1 MKIDRLFSELVY
13 LMNRDVVA
21 AREMAEHFEVS
32 IRTIQRD
39 MDTLALAGIPLL
51 SLRGAQGGYGIM
63 EGYKL
68 DRQLVNTHDLFF
80 ILTSLESIS
89 STLSNKEMGKT
100 LEKMK
105 TLVRD
110 YQQREIASQK
120 EQFYID
126 FSSFSIGKN
135 SKELF
140 ALIQKGIEMH
150 FLIEFNYTDSNYKTT
165 HRIIEPMA
173 ILFKWFSWY
182 LYGFCCL
189 RKDYRIF
196 RLSRMQNVQLTN
208 KHFARKDK
216 DITQFLEEIDAT
228 SSQYSEDIT
237 LKFLPSAKTHVED
250 YLHGSRMENDSDGN
264 IILHLQLPENEWLY
278 SMILSYGD
286 LVEVLAPTHLREII
300 REKSLKIL
308 KKYQDIKYI

>member
-32 IRTIQRD
+32 TRTIQRD
-39 MDTLALAGIPLL
+39 METLGLAGIPLL

-63 EGYKL
+63 DGYKL
-68 DRQLVNTHDLFF
+68 DRQLMNTHDLFF

-89 STLSNKEMGKT
+89 STLSNKEMGMT

-110 YQQREIASQK
+110 YQQKEIASQK

-126 FSSFSIGKN
+126 FSAFSIGKN

-140 ALIQKGIEMH
+140 ALLQQGIETR
-150 FLIEFNYTDSNYKTT
+150 FLIEFSYIDSNFKTT
-165 HRIIEPMA
+165 HRVIEPMT

-196 RLSRMQNVQLTN
+196 RLSRMQDVQLTDTHFTRKN
-208 KHFARKDK
+208 KGLS
-216 DITQFLEEIDAT
+216 QFLEETEAT
-228 SSQYSEDIT
+228 SSQYSEDII
-237 LKFLPSAKTHVED
+237 LKFHPSAKTHIED
-250 YLHGSRMENDSDGN
+250 YLQGSRMKNDSDGN

-286 LVEVLAPTHLREII
+286 MVEVLAPAHLRETI
-300 REKSLKIL
+300 REKSLNIL
-308 KKYQDIKYI
+308 KKYQA

>member
-1 MKIDRLFSELVY
+1 
-13 LMNRDVVA
+13 MNRDVVA

-32 IRTIQRD
+32 TRTIQRD
-39 MDTLALAGIPLL
+39 METLALAGIPLL

-63 EGYKL
+63 DGYKL

-89 STLSNKEMGKT
+89 STLSNKEMGMT

-110 YQQREIASQK
+110 YQQKEIASRK
-120 EQFYID
+120 EQFHID
-126 FSSFSIGKN
+126 FSAFSIGKN

-140 ALIQKGIEMH
+140 ALLQRGIEMC
-150 FLIEFNYTDSNYKTT
+150 FLIEFSYIDSNFKSTS
-165 HRIIEPMA
+165 RVIEPMA

-196 RLSRMQNVQLTN
+196 RLSRMQDVQITDTHFTRKN
-208 KHFARKDK
+208 KGLAR
-216 DITQFLEEIDAT
+216 FLEEIEAT
-228 SSQYSEDIT
+228 SSHYSEDIV
-237 LKFLPSAKTHVED
+237 LKFHSSAETHIED
-250 YLHGSRMENDSDGN
+250 YLQGSKMNNDSDGN
-264 IILHLQLPENEWLY
+264 IILHLQMPENEWLY

-286 LVEVLAPTHLREII
+286 MVEVLAPAHLREII
-300 REKSLKIL
+300 REKSLNIL
-308 KKYQDIKYI
+308 KKYLT